1 MVGTVARRVG
11 RFVIVTML
19 VVTTIFAV
27 ILAMLFTGCGVRI
40 VIAVME
46 RQPIG
51 TKDHDQAE
59 VEEQGNGDANDGWF
73 VVRSV

>member
-27 ILAMLFTGCGVRI
+27 ILAMLTGCGVRI